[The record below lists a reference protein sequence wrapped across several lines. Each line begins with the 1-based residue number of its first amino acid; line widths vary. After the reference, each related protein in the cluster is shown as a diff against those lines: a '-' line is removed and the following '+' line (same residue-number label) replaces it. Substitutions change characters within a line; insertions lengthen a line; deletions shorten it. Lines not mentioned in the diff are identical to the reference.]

1 MYAMRLR
8 VFQQSLK
15 GSHGVLEETLM
26 KMIHFLLALSLFV
39 PSAVFAQGAVSYP
52 APVGSVT
59 ESFVYVFNDAQYGH
73 NRSLMGW
80 SAIPEVNLTKHIGFE
95 GDFVS
100 LYVRSIYPG
109 QTRFIAAAGP
119 RYNFAPRSKFTP
131 FIFAEGGEMRL
142 SSQRSL
148 AKDWNP
154 VVKGGF
160 GFEHRVSDR
169 FALTLVP
176 GEYLGQ
182 YQDDGS
188 WNHSFTARVG
198 ITFDLIHPHSS
209 M

>member
-1 MYAMRLR
+1 MKLHHYFL
-8 VFQQSLK
+8 
-15 GSHGVLEETLM
+15 VLTL
-26 KMIHFLLALSLFV
+26 LV
-39 PSAVFAQGAVSYP
+39 PSAVFAEGLPSRP

-80 SAIPEVNLTKHIGFE
+80 SAVPEVNFTKHFGFE

-100 LYVRSIYPG
+100 LYVRSVYPG

-119 RYNFAPRSKFTP
+119 RYNFAPHSKFTP

-148 AKDWNP
+148 LKDWNP

-160 GFEHRVSDR
+160 GFEHRLGNR

-188 WNHSFTARVG
+188 WNHSFAARAG
-198 ITFDLIHPHSS
+198 FTFDLLGRHSA